1 MITDSFFTFACA
13 GVIGLLFGTFMT
25 FLGYRFFLVLLPI
38 WGFFF
43 GLFLG
48 AQSVQALFGQEFLAT
63 VTSWVVGFV
72 VGALFA
78 VLSYAFYM
86 LAVGIIAGSLGYV
99 LAVELLT
106 WIGLDF
112 GFIAWAIGLVVAV
125 LAAFVTIR
133 FNLQKWVV
141 ILATSVLGTAAIF
154 GTILAMFNPATTLL
168 RNPVQVLLDTSPF
181 LMILFLCIVALGVV
195 VQVGTTKEFEVKSY
209 DRMSASGV

>member
-13 GVIGLLFGTFMT
+13 GVIGLLFGTFLT

-43 GLFLG
+43 GLTLG

-86 LAVGIIAGSLGYV
+86 LAVAIIGGSLGYV
-99 LAVELLT
+99 LVVGLLT
-106 WIGLDF
+106 WIGMDF
-112 GFIAWAIGLVVAV
+112 GLLVWAIGLIAAV
-125 LAAFVTIR
+125 LAAFLTIR

-141 ILATSVLGTAAIF
+141 IIATSVLGTATIF
-154 GTILAMFNPATTLL
+154 GTILAMFNPAATLL
-168 RNPVQVLLDTSPF
+168 RNPVRVLLDTSPF
-181 LMILFLCIVALGVV
+181 LLVLFLCVAALGVV

>member
-48 AQSVQALFGQEFLAT
+48 AQSVQALFGQEFLST

-106 WIGLDF
+106 WIGMDF
-112 GFIAWAIGLVVAV
+112 GFIVWAVGLVAAV
-125 LAAFVTIR
+125 LAAFATIR

-141 ILATSVLGTAAIF
+141 IVATSVLGTATVF

-181 LMILFLCIVALGVV
+181 LMVLFLCVAALGVI
-195 VQVGTTKEFEVKSY
+195 VQAGTTKEFEVKSY
-209 DRMSASGV
+209 DRMSESGV